1 MASNTTSLKF
11 PNMFNIAQNQVAVLE
26 DRSSVVN
33 RCRLLILTE
42 PTELYNSPDFGVGL
56 RRHMY
61 KYNTENEKALIVD
74 RTKKQLKLHEP
85 YCISEETDWADGLL
99 FTGSKDDDHK
109 LKPDELDMTIAVVTT
124 FSDKI
129 TITIGANDIVLE

>member
-1 MASNTTSLKF
+1 
-11 PNMFNIAQNQVAVLE
+11 MFNIAQNQVAVLE